1 MELGELELAVLRAV
15 RNLGSATSGAIFDE
29 VRKSRDVAYT
39 SVTTTLYRLVDKDLI
54 AIRKESEKK
63 IYYRVKE
70 GRAYRRAMAT
80 MLDRVVD
87 TFGGA
92 AVSYVLENP
101 GPGDDAQLASL
112 KSQVEKRRAEE
123 KRDGWPSSRDR
134 SSPPGGLGF
143 APLS

>member
-15 RNLGSATSGAIFDE
+15 RNLGPATSGAIFEE

-39 SVTTTLYRLVDKDLI
+39 SVTTTLYRLVEKDLI

-70 GRAYRRAMAT
+70 GRAYRKAMAA

-101 GPGDDAQLASL
+101 GPVDDAQLASL
-112 KSQVEKRRAEE
+112 KSQVEKRRVEEEAEG
-123 KRDGWPSSRDR
+123 RTFLTCRGRPC
-134 SSPPGGLGF
+134 G
-143 APLS
+143 

>member
-15 RNLGSATSGAIFDE
+15 RNLRSATSGAIFEE

-70 GRAYRRAMAT
+70 GRAYRKAMAS
-80 MLDRVVD
+80 MIDRVVD

-92 AVSYVLENP
+92 AGSYLLESP
-101 GPGDDAQLASL
+101 GPLPNPQMSSL
-112 KSQVEKRRAEE
+112 RSQVEKPRAKEE
-123 KRDGWPSSRDR
+123 R
-134 SSPPGGLGF
+134 GGLPPWGD
-143 APLS
+143 